1 MVTVV
6 MTVVTVVMTVVV
18 TVVMTVVV
26 TVVVT
31 VVMTVVMTVVVTVV
45 VTVVMTVVVVT
56 YHTACVSRRV
66 SGVFIFEQRSPIM
79 SAATYTYYQVYM
91 NEVGASQLVQA

>member
-1 MVTVV
+1 
-6 MTVVTVVMTVVV
+6 
-18 TVVMTVVV
+18 MTVVV

-31 VVMTVVMTVVVTVV
+31 VVTVVMTVV

-66 SGVFIFEQRSPIM
+66 SGVFIFKQRSPIM
-79 SAATYTYYQVYM
+79 SAATYTYCQV
-91 NEVGASQLVQA
+91 VHGRR